1 MTPTALS
8 PDTQAALL
16 LCGHLGERG
25 GPRPLSLHEYNVV
38 ATWLRREGARPA
50 DLLAGGLAVPFDLVD
65 ADRQQA
71 LLERGAGLA
80 FAVEAWERRGL
91 WVVGRADP
99 AYPRRL
105 RALGSLAPPVLYG
118 AGGLGAFD
126 REAVAVVG
134 SRDADDAALDLAR
147 QLGQRCAAEG
157 LAVVTGGETDAD
169 RAALAGALDADGVAV
184 AVLAEGVARPAVSKP
199 WRGAVAGGRLA
210 LVAAVAPQAR
220 RTARQAA
227 DRSTLVYAHSA
238 HAVVL
243 AASPADETEPG
254 ARDALAAGWAPVLVR
269 TGPGAPGANRAL
281 VASGAAPLDLG
292 AALDAPSLR
301 DALATAAAS
310 APGDLFS

>member
-1 MTPTALS
+1 MPMTPTALS

-16 LCGHLGERG
+16 LCGRFGERG

-38 ATWLRREGARPA
+38 ATWLRREGARPS
-50 DLLAGGLAVPFDLVD
+50 DLLADGLDVPPDLVEP
-65 ADRQQA
+65 DRSQA

-91 WVVGRADP
+91 WVVGRAD
-99 AYPRRL
+99 AEYPRRL

-118 AGGLGAFD
+118 AGDLGLFD
-126 REAVAVVG
+126 REAVGVIG
-134 SRDADDAALDLAR
+134 SRDAGDRPLDLAR
-147 QLGQRCAAEG
+147 QLGERCAAEG

-169 RAALAGALDADGVAV
+169 RAALAGALGGGGVAMG
-184 AVLAEGVARPAVSKP
+184 VLAEGVARPAVSKP

-210 LVAAVAPQAR
+210 LVAGVAPEAR

-227 DRSTLVYAHSA
+227 ERSKLVYAQST
-238 HAVVL
+238 HAVVV
-243 AASPADETEPG
+243 AASGETADG

-269 TGPGAPGANRAL
+269 VGPDAPPDHRAL
-281 VASGAAPLDLG
+281 VAQGAAPLDLG
-292 AALDAPSLR
+292 AALSAPSLR

-310 APGDLFS
+310 GAGDLFS